1 MNRRMFLETVVGS
14 VAVVSSGCLAQRSST
29 DADEQNSDTTPATE
43 ENATSENGANG
54 ENSTN
59 ERDAGNT
66 GDGNP
71 AKSEPGS
78 KPTLVK
84 RSFNIVSGVCGKG
97 KSETR
102 VSFDGRSVRV
112 TGTISGQNSCYT
124 AELKNATLEGDTL
137 TVNVRSFEKD
147 TNELCSMCLKE
158 IEYDTTCTFENGLP
172 KRVVV
177 THNSSQVTRE
187 TRT

>member
-1 MNRRMFLETVVGS
+1 MNRRTFLGTVVGS
-14 VAVVSSGCLAQRSST
+14 VAVVSSGCLAQRSNT
-29 DADEQNSDTTPATE
+29 DAAGQNGDTTPATG
-43 ENATSENGANG
+43 ENATRENG
-54 ENSTN
+54 TN

-78 KPTLVK
+78 NPTLIK
-84 RSFNIVSGVCGKG
+84 RSFNIVSSVCGKG

-124 AELKNATLEGDTL
+124 AKLKNATLEGETL
-137 TVNVRSFEKD
+137 TVNVQSFQKD

-158 IEYDTTCTFENGLP
+158 IKYDAMCTFENELP

-177 THNSSQVTRE
+177 IHNDSHVTSE